1 MQRIITFMRQLDGQE
16 NHGYIAASGL
26 GLRKPGALATHKGK

>member
-1 MQRIITFMRQLDGQE
+1 MRQLDVQE
-16 NHGYIAASGL
+16 IHGYNAAQGL